1 MTRKTFKRVI
11 ALTLACSMGNPFLP
25 SAAAF
30 ATQSHVR
37 LESHLTGLETTELSK
52 LKLDGVEAPRVGSAL
67 DDMAVV
73 STAEGESWEVP
84 VLWIDGDLELATQ
97 AEEGKTYLPAIAFF
111 VPAGFSI
118 QQTDMAGG
126 FAVELSDSLIE
137 LFGGEDVVAMYD
149 DASEVTYVLPMSL
162 RYYFGGRPVSTGLG
176 AGLASA
182 LSAPLQGAQALQAAV
197 GTDTYVPSDAASVP
211 TPDAYIPGGDADD
224 PAEQALLVD
233 VYCAQTITDSLANDD
248 LASLVELVVTRI
260 QPEAVQLLREN
271 YPSFDASTLD
281 GAGVGLYLFCSE
293 GPIAEET
300 WDGSYSLIV
309 GSERREGVT
318 TRYGYMV
325 GVDISS
331 FVQLDEQEQ
340 VYLDPSVPLSDEL
353 FHLVEVGST
362 SDVETESDELEA
374 MGESLSAR
382 LSEAVAKG
390 RRRPNAKDATG
401 SSTLAA
407 TDGSTA
413 DTTAGAEDSAAASAA
428 ASETSSSSSLADT
441 LASVTAAPSATNT
454 SKGAA
459 TAAATG
465 DDKGAQS
472 LASKLAVPAQQSPA
486 ADAGA
491 TATPSEADLSAA
503 PATDEATSA
512 AVPTGS
518 EPDQVSA
525 PTSPEQAE
533 PIAQDA
539 SSGDAAAATGE
550 TAASDTPVASDEPTA
565 ADGLAVADA
574 AADTA
579 TDAAIAEQSVSAASG
594 ETEPIASD
602 E

>member
-182 LSAPLQGAQALQAAV
+182 LSAPLQGAQALQEAV
-197 GTDTYVPSDAASVP
+197 GTEAYVPSDAASVP
-211 TPDAYIPGGDADD
+211 TPDAYIPGEGADA

-271 YPSFDASTLD
+271 YPSFDATTLD
-281 GAGVGLYLFCSE
+281 GAGVGLYLFCAE

-300 WDGSYSLIV
+300 WDGSYSLIM

-353 FHLVEVGST
+353 FHLVEVGGGS

-374 MGESLSAR
+374 MSGSLSAL

-390 RRRPNAKDATG
+390 RWRPSTKDATG

-407 TDGSTA
+407 DGTTA
-413 DTTAGAEDSAAASAA
+413 ATTAGTEDSAAASVAT
-428 ASETSSSSSLADT
+428 SEAPSSSSLADT
-441 LASVTAAPSATNT
+441 LASATAAPSATGDD
-454 SKGAA
+454 KGAA
-459 TAAATG
+459 TAAGTS

-472 LASKLAVPAQQSPA
+472 LASKLAMPTQQSPA
-486 ADAGA
+486 PDTAA
-491 TATPSEADLSAA
+491 TAVPSEADLSAA
-503 PATDEATSA
+503 PATDEATSSA
-512 AVPTGS
+512 ASTEAESVQAF
-518 EPDQVSA
+518 E

-533 PIAQDA
+533 PITRDA

-550 TAASDTPVASDEPTA
+550 TAMSDEPVASEEPA
-565 ADGLAVADA
+565 VDDSLAVADT

-579 TDAAIAEQSVSAASG
+579 ADAAIAEQPVSTASG